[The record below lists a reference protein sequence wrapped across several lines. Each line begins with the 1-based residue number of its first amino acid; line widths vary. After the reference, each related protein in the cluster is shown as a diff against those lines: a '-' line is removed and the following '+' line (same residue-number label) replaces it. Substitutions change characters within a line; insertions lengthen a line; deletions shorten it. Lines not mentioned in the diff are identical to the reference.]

1 MKNLEKSINEKEFDE
16 ICSVCGK
23 EFDIDDLVTN
33 GLGELECDFCYYE
46 SIKEILGEDRHPD
59 STISPAV
66 NNRLPY

>member
-1 MKNLEKSINEKEFDE
+1 MRIYFDE
-16 ICSVCGK
+16 EKKEQAKCAVCGEK
-23 EFDIDDLVTN
+23 FDIDDLVTN
-33 GLGELECDFCYYE
+33 GLGDLECDFCYYE